1 MLKNL
6 ERSKFG
12 LTIKK
17 MDKHMNEMYTKI
29 TKKKIKKT
37 HLASIREEENEDD
50 DSNAASASHFSENR
64 SHM

>member
-6 ERSKFG
+6 EKSKFG

-37 HLASIREEENEDD
+37 HLASIMEEENEED
-50 DSNAASASHFSENR
+50 DSNAG
-64 SHM
+64 